1 MPRFIIAITLAL
13 SASAAN
19 HATAEPYPVKV
30 IRIVTSEPGGG
41 NDLVAR
47 IVAQGL
53 TANLRQQVIVEN
65 RGSIAIEVALK
76 ATPDGYTLLMY
87 GSNVWLLPFLR
98 DNVPWDPV
106 RDFAPVTIAVSLPNI
121 LVVHP
126 SLPAK
131 SVAEL
136 VALAKARPGELNYA
150 AGTLGVSPHLAAE
163 LFKAMAGVN
172 IVQIPYKG
180 GGPAL
185 NGLIGGQTQ
194 VMFPNAGSVMPH
206 LKAGRVRGLAVTT
219 AEPTPLAPGLP
230 TIASSGVPGYEWIST
245 IVMFAPSRTP
255 SALVSRLNR
264 EIVNVLNTGES
275 RQRLFSS
282 GAEVVASSPQ
292 ELAARITSD
301 MAKMGK
307 VIRDAVIHE

>member
-76 ATPDGYTLLMY
+76 ATPDGCTLLMY

-185 NGLIGGQTQ
+185 NGLIGGQTH

-219 AEPTPLAPGLP
+219 PEPTPLAPGLP

-307 VIRDAVIHE
+307 VIRDAGIHE

>member
-245 IVMFAPSRTP
+245 IVMFAPARTP
-255 SALVSRLNR
+255 FALVSRLNR
-264 EIVNVLNTGES
+264 EIVNVLNTAES

-292 ELAARITSD
+292 ELAARIKSD
-301 MAKMGK
+301 MVKMGK
-307 VIRDAVIHE
+307 VIRDAGIHE

>member
-19 HATAEPYPVKV
+19 HATAELYPVKV

-185 NGLIGGQTQ
+185 NGLIGGQTH

-219 AEPTPLAPGLP
+219 PEPTPLAPGLP

-292 ELAARITSD
+292 ELAARIKSD
-301 MAKMGK
+301 MVKMGK
-307 VIRDAVIHE
+307 VIRDAGIHE

>member
-76 ATPDGYTLLMY
+76 ATPDGYTLLICGPCMAAT
-87 GSNVWLLPFLR
+87 VFAR
-98 DNVPWDPV
+98 NVPWDPV

-131 SVAEL
+131 WVAEI

-150 AGTLGVSPHLAAE
+150 AANARRIAASRCRAIQGDGGCQHRADPVQGAVLRSTVS
-163 LFKAMAGVN
+163 
-172 IVQIPYKG
+172 
-180 GGPAL
+180 
-185 NGLIGGQTQ
+185 
-194 VMFPNAGSVMPH
+194 S
-206 LKAGRVRGLAVTT
+206 
-219 AEPTPLAPGLP
+219 
-230 TIASSGVPGYEWIST
+230 
-245 IVMFAPSRTP
+245 
-255 SALVSRLNR
+255 
-264 EIVNVLNTGES
+264 
-275 RQRLFSS
+275 
-282 GAEVVASSPQ
+282 
-292 ELAARITSD
+292 AARLT
-301 MAKMGK
+301 
-307 VIRDAVIHE
+307 

>member
-185 NGLIGGQTQ
+185 NGLIGGQTH

-219 AEPTPLAPGLP
+219 PEPTPLAPGLP

-307 VIRDAVIHE
+307 VIRDAGIHE

>member
-185 NGLIGGQTQ
+185 N
-194 VMFPNAGSVMPH
+194 V
-206 LKAGRVRGLAVTT
+206 
-219 AEPTPLAPGLP
+219 
-230 TIASSGVPGYEWIST
+230 SS
-245 IVMFAPSRTP
+245 
-255 SALVSRLNR
+255 
-264 EIVNVLNTGES
+264 
-275 RQRLFSS
+275 
-282 GAEVVASSPQ
+282 
-292 ELAARITSD
+292 AARLT
-301 MAKMGK
+301 
-307 VIRDAVIHE
+307 

>member
-1 MPRFIIAITLAL
+1 MPRFIIAITFAL

-19 HATAEPYPVKV
+19 HATAELYPVKV

-185 NGLIGGQTQ
+185 NGLIGGQTH

-219 AEPTPLAPGLP
+219 PEPTPLAPGLP

-307 VIRDAVIHE
+307 VIRDAGIHE

>member
-185 NGLIGGQTQ
+185 NGLIGGQTH

-219 AEPTPLAPGLP
+219 PEPTPLAPGLP

-245 IVMFAPSRTP
+245 IVMFAPARTP
-255 SALVSRLNR
+255 FALVSRLNR

-307 VIRDAVIHE
+307 VIRDAGIHE

>member
-131 SVAEL
+131 SVA
-136 VALAKARPGELNYA
+136 
-150 AGTLGVSPHLAAE
+150 
-163 LFKAMAGVN
+163 
-172 IVQIPYKG
+172 
-180 GGPAL
+180 
-185 NGLIGGQTQ
+185 
-194 VMFPNAGSVMPH
+194 
-206 LKAGRVRGLAVTT
+206 
-219 AEPTPLAPGLP
+219 
-230 TIASSGVPGYEWIST
+230 
-245 IVMFAPSRTP
+245 
-255 SALVSRLNR
+255 
-264 EIVNVLNTGES
+264 
-275 RQRLFSS
+275 
-282 GAEVVASSPQ
+282 
-292 ELAARITSD
+292 
-301 MAKMGK
+301 
-307 VIRDAVIHE
+307 

>member
-1 MPRFIIAITLAL
+1 
-13 SASAAN
+13 
-19 HATAEPYPVKV
+19 
-30 IRIVTSEPGGG
+30 
-41 NDLVAR
+41 
-47 IVAQGL
+47 L

-185 NGLIGGQTQ
+185 NGLIGGQTH

-219 AEPTPLAPGLP
+219 PEPTPLAPGLP

-307 VIRDAVIHE
+307 VIRDAGIHE

>member
-19 HATAEPYPVKV
+19 HATAELYPVKV

-185 NGLIGGQTQ
+185 NGLIGGQTH

-219 AEPTPLAPGLP
+219 PEPTPLAPGLP

-307 VIRDAVIHE
+307 VIRDAGIHE

>member
-19 HATAEPYPVKV
+19 HATAELYPVKV

-185 NGLIGGQTQ
+185 NGLIGGQTH

-219 AEPTPLAPGLP
+219 PEPTPLAPGLP

-255 SALVSRLNR
+255 SAFVSRLNR

-307 VIRDAVIHE
+307 VIRDAGIHE

>member
-19 HATAEPYPVKV
+19 HATAELYPVKV

-53 TANLRQQVIVEN
+53 TANLHQQVIVEN

-106 RDFAPVTIAVSLPNI
+106 RYFAPVTIAVSLPNI

-163 LFKAMAGVN
+163 LVGERAGVN

-185 NGLIGGQTQ
+185 NGLIGGQTH

-219 AEPTPLAPGLP
+219 PEPTPLAPGLP

-245 IVMFAPSRTP
+245 IVMFAPARTP
-255 SALVSRLNR
+255 FALVSRLNR
-264 EIVNVLNTGES
+264 EIVNVLNTAES

-292 ELAARITSD
+292 ELAARIKSD
-301 MAKMGK
+301 MVKMGK
-307 VIRDAVIHE
+307 VITDAGMHE

>member
-1 MPRFIIAITLAL
+1 MPRFILAIMLAL
-13 SASAAN
+13 FASAAN
-19 HATAEPYPVKV
+19 HATAEPYPAKV

-53 TANLRQQVIVEN
+53 TANLHQQVIVEN

-185 NGLIGGQTQ
+185 NGLIGGQTH

-219 AEPTPLAPGLP
+219 PEPTPLAPGLP

-307 VIRDAVIHE
+307 VIRDAGIHE